1 VLLKEKPNKIQL
13 GTMNLHNFDKAIGEF
28 YEFNHSLNIS
38 IEQLYLNRNKLD
50 ATVNKLLDFCLH
62 IDTEQYGF
70 DFPAGADVTAEN
82 IRKER
87 SKDPNLEAQFEDE
100 SMKDHEQNPRINV
113 TEYQDVSYM
122 RNNSNKAGVK
132 NSISNVSSSAKIKT
146 SKDLIKKISVRDA
159 KNKSL
164 APLNDSFRYCLF

>member
-13 GTMNLHNFDKAIGEF
+13 GTMNLHNFDKAIADF
-28 YEFNHSLNIS
+28 YEFNHTLDIS

-50 ATVNKLLDFCLH
+50 VTVNKLLDFCLH

-70 DFPAGADVTAEN
+70 DFPAGAGVTAEN

-87 SKDPNLEAQFEDE
+87 SKNPSLEVQFEEELKNDY
-100 SMKDHEQNPRINV
+100 EQDPKISV

-122 RNNSNKAGVK
+122 RNNSNKAGAK
-132 NSISNVSSSAKIKT
+132 NSISNVSSSTKIKT
-146 SKDLIKKISVRDA
+146 NMDLIK
-159 KNKSL
+159 
-164 APLNDSFRYCLF
+164 